1 MSQFGHA
8 CVVAPSSS
16 APDVV
21 QVRAAEGLAS
31 VAMTHS
37 PASSERAPV
46 ADSVRLAW
54 PAEADSIAAVQRR
67 AWAERSGRIGQ
78 LLLAGITLDAMADTW
93 RSAVLRPPDA
103 RCRVLVAIQD
113 ARVVGFATT
122 VPGADPDLQGSKTG
136 ELGELEVDPQARE
149 RGHGSRLLNA
159 CVDTLRADGFER
171 AVCWVEATDNVRRK
185 FFTDAGWAADG
196 GWREIGPQEGPDR
209 LKQVRLH
216 TDLTGA

>member
-1 MSQFGHA
+1 VTHPFG
-8 CVVAPSSS
+8 
-16 APDVV
+16 
-21 QVRAAEGLAS
+21 
-31 VAMTHS
+31 
-37 PASSERAPV
+37 SSERAPV

-54 PAEADSIAAVQRR
+54 PAEADPIAAVQRR
-67 AWAERSGRIGQ
+67 AWSERPGRIAE
-78 LLLAGITLDAMADTW
+78 LLLGGITLGAMADSW

-103 RCRVLVAIQD
+103 RCRVLVAVQD

-122 VPGADPDLQGSKTG
+122 VPGTDPDLHGSRDG
-136 ELGELEVDPQARE
+136 EVGEFEVDPQARG

-171 AVCWVEATDNVRRK
+171 AVCWVEAADDVRRK
-185 FFTDAGWAADG
+185 FLTDAGWAADG
-196 GWREIGPQEGPDR
+196 GWREIGPHDGPDR